1 MYFDPGLGYV
11 GEGWHSVLVKGAA
24 VGVYVSAVA
33 SVVVGFLCIPRCRSG
48 SRVLSWCFLL
58 MGLSLLTRL
67 IPAYW
72 NRALPSFFQI
82 NSYVFPF
89 IFAMPPFILAAILR
103 YPAIETE
110 IQRTRRS
117 EPYV

>member
-1 MYFDPGLGYV
+1 MFFDPGLGYI
-11 GEGWHSVLVKGAA
+11 GEGWHSVLVKAGA

-33 SVVVGFLCIPRCRSG
+33 SVVVGFLCIPRWRSG
-48 SRVLSWCFLL
+48 TRTLSWCFLL

-72 NRALPSFFQI
+72 NRVLPWSIHI
-82 NSYVFPF
+82 NSYVAPL

-103 YPAIETE
+103 HRVIETE
-110 IQRTRRS
+110 IQRTR
-117 EPYV
+117 